1 MQENL
6 PKKIKA
12 YIVLHKVKSVFA
24 VIILS
29 AVGYWSYGKAT
40 STSGETLYTTTEA
53 VRGTIISSIS
63 GSGQVSASDQIEV
76 KPKASGDVTYIGF
89 ENGQLVSQGGL
100 IAKLDTTDPEK
111 AVRDAER
118 NLETAKLSLEKILK
132 PADTLSIIQA
142 ENALTS
148 AKQSKTRAED
158 DLILAYDDALTAI
171 SNAFIDLP
179 PIINGIQDILYK
191 NTNNTSQDNISFYTD
206 LVKNYDATVFIYR
219 DSAATNYQLART
231 AYDKNFLKYKSIS
244 RYADRATIESLLSET
259 AVTARALTDSV
270 KSSSN
275 LLSFVKDK
283 LTERNSAIPAL
294 LTTHQTSI
302 DAYTT
307 KTNASLADLTSSI
320 NEIKNTKDTLQNSDS
335 TIKEKTESLAKLRAG
350 SDELD
355 VRSAR
360 ISITQREDALQDAK
374 DNLAKYYVRAP
385 FNGIITKITVKKG
398 DSAGSG
404 TAIAT
409 LITNQKN
416 AVISLNEV
424 DLARIKLG
432 DKATILFD
440 AIDGLTIT
448 GQVTEIDTI
457 GTVSQG
463 VVTYNVEISF
473 DTQDDRVKAG
483 MSMSAT
489 IITDVKPDVI
499 IVPNSAIR
507 STSDGQRYVEIFDQP
522 MPKGS
527 TNQGTPSSFAPFQ
540 QDVEVGISNDTI
552 TEIISGIKV
561 GDDVVTRTVA
571 PSSQTTTQAP
581 SIFGAVGGNRNTGG
595 NAVRVRN

>member
-1 MQENL
+1 MKETAVR
-6 PKKIKA
+6 KIKA
-12 YIVLHKVKSVFA
+12 YVVLHKVKSAFA
-24 VIILS
+24 VIAIS
-29 AVGYWSYGKAT
+29 TVSYWGYGKLT
-40 STSGETLYTTTEA
+40 STSGETLYTTTQA
-53 VRGTIISSIS
+53 VKGTIISTIS

-132 PADTLSIIQA
+132 PADNLSIIQA
-142 ENALTS
+142 ENALTN
-148 AKQSKTRAED
+148 AIQSKTRAED
-158 DLILAYDDALTAI
+158 DLILAYDDAFTAI

-179 PIINGIQDILYK
+179 PVINGIQDILYK

-206 LVKNYDATVFIYR
+206 LVKNYDATVFVYR
-219 DSAATNYQLART
+219 DSAASNYQTARS
-231 AYDKNFLKYKSIS
+231 AYDKNFLRYKSVS
-244 RYADRATIESLLSET
+244 RYADRATIESLLTET
-259 AVTARALTDSV
+259 TATARALTESV
-270 KSSSN
+270 KSTSN

-283 LTERNSAIPAL
+283 LTERNNTVPVL

-302 DAYTT
+302 DGYTT
-307 KTNASLADLTSSI
+307 KTNSSLANLTSGI
-320 NEIKNTKDTLQNSDS
+320 NDIKNTKDTLQNSDS
-335 TIKEKTESLAKLRAG
+335 TIKEKTESLAKLKAG

-355 VRSAR
+355 IRSAR
-360 ISITQREDALQDAK
+360 ISISQREDALQDAK

-385 FNGIITKITVKKG
+385 FNGIITKISVKRG
-398 DSAGSG
+398 DPAGSG

-424 DLARIKLG
+424 DLARVKLG

-440 AIDGLTIT
+440 AIDSLTIT

-463 VVTYNVEISF
+463 VVTYNVKVSF

-499 IVPNSAIR
+499 IVPNSAVR
-507 STSDGQRYVEIFDQP
+507 STSEGLHYVEIFDQP
-522 MPKGS
+522 MSKGS
-527 TNQGTPSSFAPFQ
+527 NNQGTPSSIAPFQ
-540 QDVEVGISNDTI
+540 QDVEVGTSNDTL
-552 TEIISGIKV
+552 TEIVSGIKI
-561 GDDVVTRTVA
+561 GDNVVIRTVA
-571 PSSQTTTQAP
+571 PTAGQTTQAP
-581 SIFGAVGGNRNTGG
+581 SIFGAVGGNRSTGS